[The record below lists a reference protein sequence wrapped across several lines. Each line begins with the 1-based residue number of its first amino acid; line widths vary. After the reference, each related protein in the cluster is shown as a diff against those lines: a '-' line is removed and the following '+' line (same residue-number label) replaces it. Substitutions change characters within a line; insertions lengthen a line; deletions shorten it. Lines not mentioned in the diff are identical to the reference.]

1 MNGVHKG
8 LSTGM
13 AECSIPARYLR
24 PLYCLCRY
32 VFNLALQD
40 TVTQIEPLR
49 NALLIIQALYNF
61 LEASVKRHA
70 LFSDTDQVQ
79 SEDLKLTLKS
89 LSAT

>member
-8 LSTGM
+8 LSTGI
-13 AECSIPARYLR
+13 AEYSIPARYLR

-40 TVTQIEPLR
+40 TVTQTEPLR
-49 NALLIIQALYNF
+49 NTLLTIQALYNV

-70 LFSDTDQVQ
+70 LFSGTDQV
-79 SEDLKLTLKS
+79 
-89 LSAT
+89 